1 MPANG
6 PCLLSTTPARR
17 NGVATL
23 CGWKKYPGSGK
34 TSKIAN
40 PPRTAVF
47 PSPRGSQAKPNRG
60 SKLRVV
66 GLEKNEEATP
76 AQPGFPNTV
85 VRAGFAVPHGEK
97 GPLRGGRLFIGPCP
111 SFAPFV
117 IS

>member
-85 VRAGFAVPHGEK
+85 VRAGFAVPHWGNEI
-97 GPLRGGRLFIGPCP
+97 GRASCREGGWE
-111 SFAPFV
+111 
-117 IS
+117 

>member
-47 PSPRGSQAKPNRG
+47 PSPRGSQAKPKRG
-60 SKLRVV
+60 SKLRVE
-66 GLEKNEEATP
+66 GLAKNEEDNP
-76 AQPGFPNTV
+76 AQPGFPPIV
-85 VRAGFAVPHGEK
+85 VRAGSSVPHWGK
-97 GPLRGGRLFIGPCP
+97 GSLKLAREVNWPCT
-111 SFAPFV
+111 SYGTVA